1 MLDLNEVA
9 MFVQVAR
16 LGSFAEAARH
26 LRMPSATVSRRIQQ
40 LEARLGTRLMQRSTR
55 KLTLT
60 SAGQTFHERCG
71 PAVEEL
77 IEAGQS
83 HVAVHKEPSGA
94 IRVAAS
100 ASFFEYFDMGWVSA
114 FLAAHP
120 LVQID
125 FVLSDLPADL
135 IADRVDVAFHIG
147 ALEDSSYVARR
158 IFTSYGGLLASPAYI
173 AANGAPRDLR
183 ELSEHECVTQP
194 PATGSFATWRLQGP
208 DGSEEDVRVRGRFS
222 SNTHV
227 ALREAACAGLGIV
240 ALPAILTSAELA
252 SGRLVPVLPQYV
264 RAGRGMSVV
273 YPSRQQRPLAV
284 TAFVDMAVEKLSLQE
299 WTPLPAETMSESRL
313 ERPLDSSARR

>member
-40 LEARLGTRLMQRSTR
+40 LETRLGTRLMQRSTR

-60 SAGQTFHERCG
+60 SAGQAFHERCG

-83 HVAVHKEPSGA
+83 HVAGSQEPSGA

-100 ASFFEYFDMGWVSA
+100 ASFFEYFDMAWVSA
-114 FLAAHP
+114 FLAVHP
-120 LVQID
+120 LVQLD

-135 IADRVDVAFHIG
+135 IADRIDVAFRIG
-147 ALEDSSYVARR
+147 PLEDSSYVARR
-158 IFTSYGGLLASPAYI
+158 IFASYGGLLASPAYL
-173 AANGAPRDLR
+173 AAHGAPADLG
-183 ELSEHECVTQP
+183 ELAEHECVTQP
-194 PATGSFATWRLQGP
+194 PETGNFAIWRLQGP
-208 DGSEEDVRVRGRFS
+208 DGAEEEVRVRGRFT
-222 SNTHV
+222 SNVQV

-240 ALPAILTSAELA
+240 ALPTILTAAEVA
-252 SGRLVPVLPQYV
+252 AGRLVPVLPGYM
-264 RAGRGMSVV
+264 RAGRGLSVV

-284 TAFVDMAVEKLSLQE
+284 SAFVDMAVEKLSLRE
-299 WTPLPAETMSESRL
+299 WTP
-313 ERPLDSSARR
+313 SSGASMP

>member
-40 LEARLGTRLMQRSTR
+40 LETRLGTRLMQRSTR

-60 SAGQTFHERCG
+60 SAGQAFHERCG

-83 HVAVHKEPSGA
+83 HVAGSQEPSGA

-100 ASFFEYFDMGWVSA
+100 ASFFEYFDMAWVSA

-120 LVQID
+120 LVQLD

-135 IADRVDVAFHIG
+135 IADRIDVAFRIG
-147 ALEDSSYVARR
+147 PLEDSSYVARR
-158 IFTSYGGLLASPAYI
+158 IFASYGGLLASPTYL
-173 AANGAPRDLR
+173 AAHGAPADLG
-183 ELSEHECVTQP
+183 ELAEHECVTQP
-194 PATGSFATWRLQGP
+194 PETGNFAIWRLQGP
-208 DGSEEDVRVRGRFS
+208 DGAEEEVRVRGRFT
-222 SNTHV
+222 SNVQV

-240 ALPAILTSAELA
+240 ALPTILTAAEVA
-252 SGRLVPVLPQYV
+252 AGRLVPVLPGYM
-264 RAGRGMSVV
+264 RAGRGLSVV

-284 TAFVDMAVEKLSLQE
+284 SAFVDMAVEKLSLRE
-299 WTPLPAETMSESRL
+299 WTP
-313 ERPLDSSARR
+313 SSGASMP